1 MRELTNK
8 RKQGMPLFLHCD
20 WKLTLI
26 TIFVLAAPA
35 KAAETKS
42 DRYIREVNLTT
53 SDTPVDVDVQT
64 NLKNQQLVSIPLSLE
79 QKNLVRRL
87 KQDKLNS
94 KSLNA
99 NASVVQNPQQSK
111 LKPKTTLISRLQT
124 IRDSRN
130 LHESKF
136 GLGEIRQ
143 KNNSNSHPPNLFL
156 SGSNL
161 ANINILSEQN
171 RNKADLN
178 PVKLADNPATNAE
191 TPNTDDTATKEQ
203 DTSAQEVEKVLND
216 LRALKRKEIQPFFSP
231 SLSIYIP
238 TGYGSDRNRGF
249 IGASYQER
257 GRFSD
262 DDDLGLGFGVGLG
275 DAYKSVGVEV
285 SYTLASLGRNR
296 DFGSGGFNLKVHRQ
310 LPGDLAV
317 AVGWNGFLNIGE
329 SNNFEQSLYGVAT
342 KIFKTR
348 ENIDS
353 PFSRVALTAGIGTG
367 QFRTEDA
374 VFAGDYNVNVF
385 GNVAV
390 RIAKPASLIVEWSG
404 QDLGVGLS
412 INPFPDLPIVITPAI
427 RDITGAGDGSRFVF
441 GAGLSFQL

>member
-1 MRELTNK
+1 MRELTDK
-8 RKQGMPLFLHCD
+8 LKQGMPLFLHCD
-20 WKLTLI
+20 WKLALI
-26 TIFVLAAPA
+26 AIFVLAAPA

-42 DRYIREVNLTT
+42 DRYIREVNLAT
-53 SDTPVDVDVQT
+53 SDTPVDVEMQT
-64 NLKNQQLVSIPLSLE
+64 NLKKQQLVLIPLSLE

-87 KQDKLNS
+87 KQDKLDS

-99 NASVVQNPQQSK
+99 IAKSSISHTTSVVQNPQQSR
-111 LKPKTTLISRLQT
+111 LKPKTTLINSLRA
-124 IRDSRN
+124 IRDDRN
-130 LHESKF
+130 LHENKF
-136 GLGEIRQ
+136 WLGEIQ
-143 KNNSNSHPPNLFL
+143 EKNNSNYHPPNLSL

-178 PVKLADNPATNAE
+178 PVKLADNPPTNTE
-191 TPNTDDTATKEQ
+191 TKEQ
-203 DTSAQEVEKVLND
+203 DISAQEVEKVLND

-249 IGASYQER
+249 IGTSYQER

-296 DFGSGGFNLKVHRQ
+296 NFGSGGFNLKVHRQ

-353 PFSRVALTAGIGTG
+353 PFSRIALTAGIGTG

-412 INPFPDLPIVITPAI
+412 INPFPDLPVVITPAI

-441 GAGLSFQL
+441 GAGFSFQL

>member
-1 MRELTNK
+1 M
-8 RKQGMPLFLHCD
+8 
-20 WKLTLI
+20 
-26 TIFVLAAPA
+26 
-35 KAAETKS
+35 
-42 DRYIREVNLTT
+42 
-53 SDTPVDVDVQT
+53 
-64 NLKNQQLVSIPLSLE
+64 
-79 QKNLVRRL
+79 
-87 KQDKLNS
+87 
-94 KSLNA
+94 
-99 NASVVQNPQQSK
+99 
-111 LKPKTTLISRLQT
+111 
-124 IRDSRN
+124 
-130 LHESKF
+130 
-136 GLGEIRQ
+136 
-143 KNNSNSHPPNLFL
+143 
-156 SGSNL
+156 
-161 ANINILSEQN
+161 
-171 RNKADLN
+171 
-178 PVKLADNPATNAE
+178 
-191 TPNTDDTATKEQ
+191 
-203 DTSAQEVEKVLND
+203 
-216 LRALKRKEIQPFFSP
+216 KRKEIQPFFSP

-249 IGASYQER
+249 IGTSYQER

-441 GAGLSFQL
+441 GAGFSFQL

>member
-1 MRELTNK
+1 MEELTYK
-8 RKQGMPLFLHCD
+8 LKQGMPLFLHCD

-26 TIFVLAAPA
+26 AIFVLAAAPA

-53 SDTPVDVDVQT
+53 SDTPVDMEMQT
-64 NLKNQQLVSIPLSLE
+64 NLKKDRLVLIPLSPE

-94 KSLNA
+94 ENLNA
-99 NASVVQNPQQSK
+99 IASIIRNPQQSG
-111 LKPKTTLISRLQT
+111 LKPKTTLINRLRT
-124 IRDSRN
+124 IRDSRD

-136 GLGEIRQ
+136 GLGEIQ
-143 KNNSNSHPPNLFL
+143 EKHSSNSHLPNLSL

-161 ANINILSEQN
+161 ANINILSKQN
-171 RNKADLN
+171 RNKADLT
-178 PVKLADNPATNAE
+178 PIKLADNPPTN
-191 TPNTDDTATKEQ
+191 TKTKEQ
-203 DTSAQEVEKVLND
+203 DISAQEVEKVLND

-249 IGASYQER
+249 IGTSYQER

-441 GAGLSFQL
+441 GAGFSFQL